1 MTDRPKNRLLAS
13 IPKEDWA
20 RVRHQFEP
28 IRLNRGD
35 VLLESGAQFTH
46 AFFPED
52 GIVSTVAAF
61 ETGAVVETSAT
72 GSEGMLSVKLA
83 FGAAT
88 ASNRKVVQVSGS
100 AYRVSIEAFERLCE
114 KFPAFRETLLA
125 YAQAYLG
132 QILQLVACSGIH
144 TIEERCARWL
154 LMCHDRVGQNRFP
167 LTQEFL
173 AELLGVSRPAVNR
186 VCRVLQSSGAIQ
198 YSRGIVSIEDRGR
211 LTAVSCE
218 CYAAIRGQF
227 DQLLPGSFAR
237 QPDDRPM

>member
-1 MTDRPKNRLLAS
+1 MPVFSGMSNRPKNRLLAS
-13 IPKEDWA
+13 IPDQEWA
-20 RVRHQFEP
+20 RVRHEFEP
-28 IRLNRGD
+28 IRLYRGD
-35 VLLESGAQFTH
+35 ILVEPGAQFTH

-52 GIVSTVAAF
+52 GIISTVTSF
-61 ETGAVVETSAT
+61 ETGAVVEAAAT

-83 FGAAT
+83 LGAVT
-88 ASNRKVVQVSGS
+88 ASNRKVVQVSGL
-100 AYRVSIEAFERLCE
+100 AYQVSLETFERLCE
-114 KFPAFRETLLA
+114 KFPAFREMLLA

-154 LMCHDRVGQNRFP
+154 LMCHDRVGQNRLP

-186 VCRVLQSSGAIQ
+186 VCRILQSSGAIQ

-211 LTAVSCE
+211 LAAASCE
-218 CYAAIRGQF
+218 CYAAIRSQF

-237 QPDDRPM
+237 